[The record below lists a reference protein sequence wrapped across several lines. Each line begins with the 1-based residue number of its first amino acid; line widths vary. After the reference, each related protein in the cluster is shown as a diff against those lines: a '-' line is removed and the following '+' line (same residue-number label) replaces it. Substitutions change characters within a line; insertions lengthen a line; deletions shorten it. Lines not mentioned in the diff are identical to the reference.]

1 MGVINSCWAYTP
13 GSSTSVWR
21 DIALNTTN
29 HNFNTQ
35 IVPYVVN
42 TLKCEDIGKV
52 IFNDPATVMLM
63 KDGTKVVVKRKTDEE
78 WNPVIGL
85 AMCMAKYACGNDESF
100 HKIIKKWLPEY

>member
-1 MGVINSCWAYTP
+1 MSTNDSYWAQASNNSK
-13 GSSTSVWR
+13 GVWR
-21 DIALNTTN
+21 DIISNTT
-29 HNFNTQ
+29 
-35 IVPYVVN
+35 IKLPCVVN
-42 TLKCEDIGKV
+42 ALKCEDIGKV

-85 AMCMAKYACGNDESF
+85 TMCMAKYACGNDESF

>member
-1 MGVINSCWAYTP
+1 MSTNDSYWTCMSNNSK
-13 GSSTSVWR
+13 SVWR
-21 DIALNTTN
+21 DIISNTPT
-29 HNFNTQ
+29 TGQ
-35 IVPYVVN
+35 YVVN

>member
-1 MGVINSCWAYTP
+1 MSTNDYYWACMSNNSK
-13 GSSTSVWR
+13 SVWR
-21 DIALNTTN
+21 DIVSNTTR
-29 HNFNTQ
+29 
-35 IVPYVVN
+35 PYVVN

-63 KDGTKVVVKRKTDEE
+63 KDGTKVVVKKKADEE

-85 AMCMAKYACGNDESF
+85 TMCMAKYACGNDESF

>member
-1 MGVINSCWAYTP
+1 MSTNNSYWVQA
-13 GSSTSVWR
+13 SNNSASVWR
-21 DIALNTTN
+21 DIISNTTRR
-29 HNFNTQ
+29 
-35 IVPYVVN
+35 YVVN

-63 KDGTKVVVKRKTDEE
+63 KDGTKIVVKKKADEE

-85 AMCMAKYACGNDESF
+85 TMCMAKYACGNDESF

>member
-1 MGVINSCWAYTP
+1 MSTNNSYWALA
-13 GSSTSVWR
+13 SNNSTSDWR
-21 DIALNTTN
+21 DIISNTIITG
-29 HNFNTQ
+29 Q
-35 IVPYVVN
+35 CKVN

-63 KDGTKVVVKRKTDEE
+63 KDGTKVVVKKKADEE

-85 AMCMAKYACGNDESF
+85 TMCMAKYACGNDESF

>member
-1 MGVINSCWAYTP
+1 MSTNNSYWAQA
-13 GSSTSVWR
+13 SNNSTSVWR
-21 DIALNTTN
+21 DIISNTT
-29 HNFNTQ
+29 TTGQ
-35 IVPYVVN
+35 CIVN